1 MFFNKTKKFD
11 VVDLIPDHLRS
22 GLAISDNKLCISS
35 AIKAEPIVLE
45 VYNDLLA
52 QRVVSSFELY
62 KPTVF
67 ADKFSYNT
75 LSSAQIMNEIQNFA
89 IDVWQEAFKQK
100 ASDIHVKDMGTYGL
114 IRFRIDGMLGDYK
127 IIEAYRVRELIRTI
141 YSTMCGNG
149 DTGFSYRIRQD
160 ARIINDNYLPK
171 GMHSSRVHIEPTE
184 KKDSPEGIGSCLYA
198 RLLYDI
204 IKAAGSLENRL
215 AKLGFLKNQIETI
228 QYLKKH
234 SGLKVLA
241 AKTGHGKSTVLK
253 HIIECLHDENP
264 GKAFFSV
271 EDPPEYHLEGVD
283 QIAVNEKDSGG
294 KREEAYAQTIAGV
307 MRSNP
312 DCLLIGEMRYSA
324 DISAG
329 INFAVSGHPVW
340 TTFHASDAI
349 SILLRMAIILGG
361 KEMSNP
367 LDYICHKDVISGLEF
382 QRLIPQLCPHCS
394 KRLHAVIDN
403 YDENMAERINR
414 ALYTE
419 DDEVRVR
426 GDGCEHCNHT
436 GIKGQQIAAEIIAP
450 DVTFFN
456 LIRQNK
462 IEKAKEYWI
471 KEQGGI
477 THLQHALQYVKNGN
491 ADPFITEDILGFPLD
506 YEVMSR

>member
-1 MFFNKTKKFD
+1 MFFNKTKAFD
-11 VVDLIPDHLRS
+11 VVELIPERLRS

-35 AIKAEPIVLE
+35 AIKAEPVVLE

-52 QRVVSSFELY
+52 QKVVSGFEFFQ
-62 KPTVF
+62 PTIF
-67 ADKFSYNT
+67 SDKFSHNT
-75 LSSAQIMNEIQNFA
+75 LSSFEISNEIQNFA
-89 IDVWQEAFKQK
+89 INVWQEAFNQQ
-100 ASDIHVKDMGTYGL
+100 ASDIHIKDMGTYGL
-114 IRFRIDGMLGDYK
+114 IRFRIDGMLNDFK
-127 IIEAYRVRELIRTI
+127 IIDAYRSRELIRTI

-149 DTGFSYRIRQD
+149 DTSFSYRIRQD
-160 ARIINDNYLPK
+160 ARIINDTYLPK
-171 GMHSSRVHIEPTE
+171 GMHSSRIHIEPTE
-184 KKDSPEGIGSCLYA
+184 KKDSPEGIGSGLYA

-204 IKAAGSLENRL
+204 IKATGSLENRL
-215 AKLGFLKNQIETI
+215 TKLGFLKSQIETI
-228 QYLKKH
+228 QYLKMH
-234 SGLKVLA
+234 SGIKVLA
-241 AKTGHGKSTVLK
+241 AKTGHGKSTALK
-253 HIIECLHDENP
+253 HIIECLQEENP

-283 QIAVNEKDSGG
+283 QIAVNEKDSS

-312 DCLLIGEMRYSA
+312 DCLLIGEMRYA
-324 DISAG
+324 PDISAG
-329 INFAVSGHPVW
+329 IEFAVSGHPVW

-349 SILLRMAIILGG
+349 SILLRMAIILGR

-367 LDYICHKDVISGLEF
+367 LDYICHNDVISGLEF

-394 KRLHAVIDN
+394 KRLHDVIDT
-403 YDENMAERINR
+403 YDEKMAKKISR
-414 ALYTE
+414 ALHTE
-419 DDEVRVR
+419 DDEVRVK
-426 GDGCEHCNHT
+426 GDGCEHCKFT
-436 GIKGQQIAAEIIAP
+436 GIKGQKIAAEIIAP

-491 ADPFITEDILGFPLD
+491 ADPFITEDILGLPLD
-506 YEVMSR
+506 YEVSR